1 MTYVLDRVAVER
13 LGYYLVTSRQRVR
26 MKISDIMQIC
36 FSNGLDGKKTD
47 KCVQT
52 VAINLLKEELP
63 VTAIEMKSQE
73 GFLRMLKGAD
83 APHMFIDGGTV
94 HFNALYSVTK
104 GYPAPRIYFVRARL
118 FDDISR
124 IGMYLEM
131 HGIKLPLV
139 NSERFGQLIEEKEYR
154 GRYQSWRDQW
164 EAKTSNFKGLLDGR
178 IENTAID
185 KGIWLESGGCL
196 ICGEKTDLMSTASV
210 IGGAGL
216 MIGLKLCQKHTNE
229 ARDDATLLEY
239 VAKKSGIPPPFFGN
253 VKIVRHTNET
263 LAMSIEAVKEELCC
277 DIEKVEDKTI
287 TAVRRSGF
295 RIICRQ
301 DSVTDYAYNIQDPKK
316 TPIAR
321 IDSADHHLVPY
332 GPDHIHRD
340 LKKSK
345 KNRKSKG
352 VQVESSF
359 TYGFAVADLKVIKR
373 LVEEAEARWLEKEV
387 N

>member
-1 MTYVLDRVAVER
+1 
-13 LGYYLVTSRQRVR
+13 
-26 MKISDIMQIC
+26 MKISELMQVC

-47 KCVQT
+47 KCVQA

-63 VTAIEMKSQE
+63 VTPIEIKSLE
-73 GFLRMLKGAD
+73 DLLRMVKGAD
-83 APHMFIDGGTV
+83 SPHMFIDGGTA

-104 GYPAPRIYFVRARL
+104 NYPAPRIYFMRARL
-118 FDDISR
+118 LDDIAK
-124 IGMYLEM
+124 IGMYLEK

-139 NSERFGQLIEEKEYR
+139 NSVKFSQLIEEREYL
-154 GRYQSWRDQW
+154 GRYQSWHDRW
-164 EAKTSNFKGLLDGR
+164 KTKTHSFKGLLDGR

-185 KGIWLESGGCL
+185 KGMWLESGGCL
-196 ICGEKTDLMSTASV
+196 ICGEETNLMSTASV
-210 IGGAGL
+210 IGSTGL
-216 MIGLKLCQKHTNE
+216 MIGFKLCQRHTDE

-239 VAKKSGIPPPFFGN
+239 VAKKSGIPPPFFTN
-253 VKIVRHTNET
+253 VKIVRHTDET
-263 LAMSIEAVKEELCC
+263 LAMSIEAVKETLEC

-295 RIICRQ
+295 RIILRQ
-301 DSVTDYAYNIQDPKK
+301 DSVTDYAYNIQDPNG
-316 TPIAR
+316 TPISR

-332 GPDHIHRD
+332 GPGHIHRD

-345 KNRKSKG
+345 KKRKSKN

-359 TYGFAVADLKVIKR
+359 TYGFAMADLKVIKR
-373 LVEEAEARWLEKEV
+373 LVEEAEARWI